1 MSYLAWILKFALF
14 VLVLTFAVRNSDLV
28 TVRYYFGGEWQTPL
42 VFALLV
48 AFCVGVAVGLM
59 ATLTQLVRQRREIAA
74 LKRAMPA
81 GGGADGSLPNRSNG
95 GSNGR

>member
-1 MSYLAWILKFALF
+1 MTYLGWIFKIVLF
-14 VLVLTFAVRNSDLV
+14 VLVLIFALRNTDVV

-74 LKRAMPA
+74 LKRGAPTA
-81 GGGADGSLPNRSNG
+81 GGGPDATLPARSNG
-95 GSNGR
+95 A

>member
-1 MSYLAWILKFALF
+1 MTYLGWIFKFALF
-14 VLVLTFAVRNSDLV
+14 VLVLTFALRNTDVV

-48 AFCVGVAVGLM
+48 AFCAGVAVGLM

-74 LKRAMPA
+74 LKRAVPA
-81 GGGADGSLPNRSNG
+81 TGGADAALPARSNG
-95 GSNGR
+95 A

>member
-1 MSYLAWILKFALF
+1 MTYLGWIFKFALF
-14 VLVLTFAVRNSDLV
+14 VLVLVFALRNTDVV

-48 AFCVGVAVGLM
+48 AFCAGVAVGLM

-74 LKRAMPA
+74 LKRAAPA
-81 GGGADGSLPNRSNG
+81 TDGADATLPARSNG
-95 GSNGR
+95 A

>member
-1 MSYLAWILKFALF
+1 MTYLGWIFKFALF
-14 VLVLTFAVRNSDLV
+14 VLVLIFALRNTDLV

-48 AFCVGVAVGLM
+48 AFCIGVTVGLM

-74 LKRAMPA
+74 LKRALPAA
-81 GGGADGSLPNRSNG
+81 GGSASGVEPARSNDA
-95 GSNGR
+95 

>member
-1 MSYLAWILKFALF
+1 MTYLGWIFKFALF
-14 VLVLTFAVRNSDLV
+14 VLVLVFALRNTDVV

-48 AFCVGVAVGLM
+48 AFCAGVAVGLM

-74 LKRAMPA
+74 LKRAAPSTD
-81 GGGADGSLPNRSNG
+81 GADATLPARSNG
-95 GSNGR
+95 A